1 MVSKKVTILNETG
14 LHARPA
20 AQFSQF
26 CKNYGEKIIILSN
39 GKETDPKSIIQL
51 MAAGLKKGTEVEVK
65 VEGENESIVCDEV
78 VSFIENLKE

>member
-1 MVSKKVTILNETG
+1 MVSKKITILNETG

-26 CKNYGEKIIILSN
+26 CKNYEAKIIISAN
-39 GKETDPKSIIQL
+39 GIETDPKSIIQL
-51 MAAGLKKGTEVEVK
+51 MAAGLKKGSEVEVK
-65 VEGENESIVCDEV
+65 VEGENESKVCDEV